1 MRKINSQVMK
11 SYNALSILKLVRQNA
26 PISRTELVQRMG
38 LTSASVI
45 NITNEMLQSGL
56 LAESGRTN
64 EGGQG
69 RKSLL
74 LDVRPDAAYVI
85 GVHLSTESIIT
96 AVSDLSGSL
105 DGVTTR
111 PLEGRSAQSI
121 LDQIKSQLE
130 QCLTRTGVDRSR
142 ILGVGLSLPGPLDIE
157 KGIMINPPNFPG
169 LAGTPIRALL
179 ESQLQLPVCCDRE
192 TNNAVLAEFES
203 GCAAGY
209 KTAFFISLFRTGV
222 GGGVIANGNILH
234 GFCDSAGE
242 IGHTTVDIA
251 GPRCSCGSYGCL
263 EALVSEQALLGRV
276 RRLQRMN
283 GALQLREAD
292 AEPQTLE
299 ELFRLS
305 QSGDEVCTHV
315 VNEAAS
321 YISIALGN
329 AINLY
334 SPEIIVLGGT
344 LPQLSP
350 QLVELIRRKIH
361 ARTYPHQCS
370 RILVV
375 PSSLGDM
382 AFVRGAAAHAWER
395 FLPGLLGADTAG
407 VNAQAPL

>member
-96 AVSDLSGSL
+96 AVSDLSGAL
-105 DGVTTR
+105 AGVTTR

-130 QCLTRTGVDRSR
+130 QCLARTGVDRSR

-192 TNNAVLAEFES
+192 TNHAVLAEFES

-283 GALQLREAD
+283 GALQPREAD
-292 AEPQTLE
+292 AGPQTLE

-361 ARTYPHQCS
+361 ARAYPHQCS